1 MILKHLRHHWLN
13 QILISKDT
21 HPIKE
26 WNGQKQEKDGIF
38 MLLKTMTCISFFQS
52 SYFIS
57 TGCTFYTILWSWC
70 FLASRGLDIW
80 PLMWMIHSKMR
91 LLRLIIRETMIPTVM
106 FKIEIITL
114 LFKPLGIIFL
124 NRLLLLHEE
133 AYQTIYQGGSTLWW
147 PSSGH
152 QSHHHPIL
160 TIETKQYVSW
170 FTNPFNLSRLF
181 SNAFD
186 FFMILPASRT
196 LHCSLAMSDLLQGQG
211 GRG

>member
-1 MILKHLRHHWLN
+1 MILKHLRHHCWLN

-114 LFKPLGIIFL
+114 LFKPLEMNFFKPPVVIAWGGLSDHLSGWIHIVMTFL
-124 NRLLLLHEE
+124 WSSESSSSYFN
-133 AYQTIYQGGSTLWW
+133 YWNQTICFVIY
-147 PSSGH
+147 
-152 QSHHHPIL
+152 
-160 TIETKQYVSW
+160 K
-170 FTNPFNLSRLF
+170 PF
-181 SNAFD
+181 
-186 FFMILPASRT
+186 
-196 LHCSLAMSDLLQGQG
+196 
-211 GRG
+211 